1 MLADSYSR
9 ALTHTFAAQMWTF
22 GPDGQRCKSQVPDL
36 WWHTQ
41 SYLIALW
48 VCAAVTWCALAII
61 PSISITPVPRGG
73 SAYQNTLE

>member
-1 MLADSYSR
+1 
-9 ALTHTFAAQMWTF
+9 MWTF